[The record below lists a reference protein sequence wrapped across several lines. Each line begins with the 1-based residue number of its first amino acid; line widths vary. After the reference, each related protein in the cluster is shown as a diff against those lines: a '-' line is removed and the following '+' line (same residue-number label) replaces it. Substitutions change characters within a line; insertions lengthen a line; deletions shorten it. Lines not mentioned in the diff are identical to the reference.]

1 MLGWMGE
8 DISPNRDGSIER
20 FIVESSEKKR
30 TPNEG
35 AFVKGIF
42 CVIFVH
48 CFIFYIMRFRMLNY
62 FFCGFFMKNVL
73 SNRIF

>member
-1 MLGWMGE
+1 MGE

-35 AFVKGIF
+35 AFVKGM
-42 CVIFVH
+42 
-48 CFIFYIMRFRMLNY
+48 YIY
-62 FFCGFFMKNVL
+62 FFIVL
-73 SNRIF
+73 IH